1 MKEKNLE
8 TINTNKGRTLCVGD
22 QHGGFK
28 AFLQV
33 MERCKFDNKVD
44 KLITLGD
51 VADGWSE
58 TAELVEYLIHLQK
71 ASNNRHI
78 FLRGNHDCLDTE
90 TELCTKRGW
99 VKYNEIRKIDEVLG
113 IDENGIAKWQPIL
126 NIIIKKSNYLNY
138 YENSRLSMSITNGH
152 RILYKDKNE
161 YKYIECKDLKYCDR
175 LNIPLAATSLNQTDD
190 ISLLDKEIKLV
201 AWILTDGHIDKNGYI
216 TIYQSKE
223 ENIEYLRDLLST
235 LNLQFTEYVRQRE
248 GAVIGNKRIKVIRKA
263 HEFKILAK
271 DSKKIT
277 KKLISTKEY
286 IPQYISSLSNR
297 QLILFL
303 NEIIRGDGSKYKNK
317 NNFILY
323 GTEKFLSSIQFYFN
337 CVGLATNLKKSKRG
351 DFILNIS
358 KNIKTQIRQD
368 INKIAKIKGDF
379 KVWCLQTTTTNF
391 LVRREGK
398 SYFTGNCWTGE
409 WLEFGRANPN
419 WLPQGGQATVE
430 SYIRTG
436 FVMSQSHR
444 DFFKNLH
451 NYYIDNENR
460 VFVHGGFTSHRGAG
474 HEHYASDYYWDRTLW
489 EMALVSHNSKDKVEN
504 NKFFNNHK
512 EVYLGHTTTGN
523 WKMKAHYPEH
533 KYPEQAS
540 SGKITVPMNRC
551 NVWNM
556 DTGGGFEGK
565 LTIMDVDTKQFWQS
579 NFVKDLYPK

>member
-1 MKEKNLE
+1 MDTNSNLE
-8 TINTNKGRTLCVGD
+8 KKGRTLVLGD

-58 TAELVEYLIHLQK
+58 TAELVEYLIHLQETSDK
-71 ASNNRHI
+71 RHI
-78 FLRGNHDCLDTE
+78 FLRGNHD
-90 TELCTKRGW
+90 
-99 VKYNEIRKIDEVLG
+99 
-113 IDENGIAKWQPIL
+113 A
-126 NIIIKKSNYLNY
+126 
-138 YENSRLSMSITNGH
+138 
-152 RILYKDKNE
+152 
-161 YKYIECKDLKYCDR
+161 
-175 LNIPLAATSLNQTDD
+175 
-190 ISLLDKEIKLV
+190 
-201 AWILTDGHIDKNGYI
+201 
-216 TIYQSKE
+216 
-223 ENIEYLRDLLST
+223 
-235 LNLQFTEYVRQRE
+235 
-248 GAVIGNKRIKVIRKA
+248 
-263 HEFKILAK
+263 
-271 DSKKIT
+271 
-277 KKLISTKEY
+277 
-286 IPQYISSLSNR
+286 
-297 QLILFL
+297 
-303 NEIIRGDGSKYKNK
+303 
-317 NNFILY
+317 
-323 GTEKFLSSIQFYFN
+323 
-337 CVGLATNLKKSKRG
+337 
-351 DFILNIS
+351 
-358 KNIKTQIRQD
+358 
-368 INKIAKIKGDF
+368 
-379 KVWCLQTTTTNF
+379 
-391 LVRREGK
+391 
-398 SYFTGNCWTGE
+398 WTGE

-451 NYYIDNENR
+451 NYYIDEDNR

-504 NKFFNNHK
+504 KKFFNNHK

-523 WKMKAHYPEH
+523 WKMKSHYPEH

-565 LTIMDVDTKQFWQS
+565 LTIMDIDTKEFWQS
-579 NFVKDLYPK
+579 DFLNEIYPNERGR